1 MAYTDEELN
10 EMAVLAIFNYYDG
23 ESTEEYIK
31 NNFKLAIK
39 VLTNNI
45 SNSLNRVVG
54 ASSISENGVSVTYK
68 DSNIEGNINF
78 TDEVLSLLPKKKNFY
93 VW

>member
-10 EMAVLAIFNYYDG
+10 EMAVLAIFNYYSG
-23 ESTEEYIK
+23 EYTEEYIQ

-39 VLTNNI
+39 VLANNI
-45 SNSLNRVVG
+45 SSSLNRVVG
-54 ASSISENGVSVTYK
+54 ASTISENGISISYK
-68 DSNIEGNINF
+68 DGNSERNVNL
-78 TDEVLSLLPKKKNFY
+78 TDEVLALLPKKKKFY

>member
-1 MAYTDEELN
+1 MADTDEELS

-23 ESTEEYIK
+23 EYTEEYIK

>member
-10 EMAVLAIFNYYDG
+10 EMAVLAIFNYYDR
-23 ESTEEYIK
+23 EYTEEYIK

-39 VLTNNI
+39 VLTKNI
-45 SNSLNRVVG
+45 SSSLNRVVG
-54 ASSISENGVSVTYK
+54 ASSISENGVSITYK
-68 DSNIEGNINF
+68 DSNIENNINF
-78 TDEVLSLLPKKKNFY
+78 TDEVLALLPKKKNFY

>member
-23 ESTEEYIK
+23 EYDKEYIQ

-39 VLTNNI
+39 VLVNNI
-45 SNSLNRVVG
+45 SSSFNRVVG
-54 ASSISENGVSVTYK
+54 ASSISENGVSITYK
-68 DSNIEGNINF
+68 DSNIENNINF
-78 TDEVLSLLPKKKNFY
+78 TDEVLALLPKKKNFY

>member
-1 MAYTDEELN
+1 MAYTDKELN

-23 ESTEEYIK
+23 EYDKEYIQ

-45 SNSLNRVVG
+45 SSSLNRVAG
-54 ASSISENGVSVTYK
+54 ANSISENGITISYK
-68 DSNIEGNINF
+68 DSSNISNINF
-78 TDEVLSLLPKKKNFY
+78 TDEVLALLPKKKNFY

>member
-10 EMAVLAIFNYYDG
+10 EMAVLAIFNYYSG
-23 ESTEEYIK
+23 EYSEEYIQ

-45 SNSLNRVVG
+45 SSSLNRVAG
-54 ASSISENGVSVTYK
+54 ANSISENGITISYK
-68 DSNIEGNINF
+68 DSSNISNINF
-78 TDEVLSLLPKKKNFY
+78 TDEVLALLPKKKNFY